1 MNPPRNAHDLREF
14 TPEQIARWSATL
26 TPKEALALA
35 HDWPFWARAEQLAP
49 AGEWRTWMVKAG
61 RGWGKTRVGA
71 EWVRA
76 RALVTGRMALVGP
89 TAADVRDVMV
99 EGESGIMSI
108 CAPGDRP
115 EYQPSRRRLVFP
127 NGALAYCYSA
137 DEPERLRG
145 PQHGAAWCDEVG
157 AWRYPEAWD
166 QLRMGLRL
174 GTDPRAVVTTTPRPT
189 DLMRR
194 IAKDPGTVVTR
205 GTTFDNRANLA
216 DDFIR
221 SIVARYEGTRL
232 GRQELMGEDLDDNP
246 AALWQRGE
254 LDRHRVHDV
263 PELVRVVVGVDP
275 AVTAS
280 EEADETGIVVVGLGA
295 DGHGYVLDD
304 RSMRGSPDAW
314 GREAVAAYHR
324 HRGNGLVVEVNQG
337 GDLVRHLLG
346 TLDRRVPLREV
357 RASRG
362 KVARAEPVAA
372 LYEQGRIHHVGMF
385 AALEDQLCGWTP
397 GKDSPDRL
405 DALVW
410 AVTELMLE
418 RTGEPGIRRL

>member
-1 MNPPRNAHDLREF
+1 VNAHTLREL
-14 TPEQIARWSATL
+14 PAAKRDAWLASL
-26 TPKEALALA
+26 TPAEALALQS
-35 HDWPFWARAEQLAP
+35 HWPFWARPEQLAP
-49 AGEWRTWMVKAG
+49 AGDWRTWLVKAG

-71 EWVRA
+71 EWVRG
-76 RALVTGRMALVGP
+76 RAEAVGRIALVGP

-108 CAPGDRP
+108 CPAGERP

-127 NGALAYCYSA
+127 SGALAFCYSA

-145 PQHGAAWCDEVG
+145 PQHGAAWCDEIG

-174 GTDPRAVVTTTPRPT
+174 GNDPRAVVTTTPRPT
-189 DLMRR
+189 DLLRR
-194 IAKDPGTVVTR
+194 IAKDPGTVTTR

-216 DDFIR
+216 TDFL
-221 SIVARYEGTRL
+221 SAIVARYEGTRL

-246 AALWQRGE
+246 AALWQRND
-254 LDRHRVHDV
+254 LDRFRVMGV

-304 RSMRGSPDAW
+304 RSLRGTPDGW
-314 GREAVAAYHR
+314 GREAMAAYHR
-324 HRGNGLVVEVNQG
+324 HRANGIVVEVNQG
-337 GDLVRHLLG
+337 GDLVRHLLS
-346 TLDRRVPLREV
+346 TLDRHVPIREV

-372 LYEQGRIHHVGMF
+372 LYEQGRIHHVGTF
-385 AALEDQLCGWTP
+385 GPLEDQLCGWTP
-397 GKDSPDRL
+397 GHDSPDRL

-418 RTGEPGIRRL
+418 RSAEPGIRRL

>member
-1 MNPPRNAHDLREF
+1 VNLHDLAGSPDGE
-14 TPEQIARWSATL
+14 TILASL
-26 TPKEALALA
+26 TPAELAALRYA
-35 HDWPFWARAEQLAP
+35 WPFWARPEQLAP
-49 AGEWRTWMVKAG
+49 AGTWRTWLVKAG

-71 EWVRA
+71 EWVRQQA
-76 RALVTGRMALVGP
+76 RNVGRIALVGP

-99 EGESGIMSI
+99 EGDSGIMSI
-108 CAPGDRP
+108 CGPHDRP

-127 NGALAYCYSA
+127 SGALAYCYSA

-145 PQHGAAWCDEVG
+145 PQHHAAWCDEVG

-174 GTDPRAVVTTTPRPT
+174 GSDPRAVVTTTPRPT

-194 IAKDPGTVVTR
+194 IAADPGTVVTR
-205 GTTFDNRANLA
+205 GTTFQNRANLA
-216 DDFIR
+216 REFLEA
-221 SIVARYEGTRL
+221 IVTRYEGTRI
-232 GRQELMGEDLDDNP
+232 GRQELLGEDLDDNP

-254 LDRHRVHDV
+254 IDANRRHVL
-263 PELVRVVVGVDP
+263 PELVRVVVAVDP
-275 AVTAS
+275 AVTAG
-280 EEADETGIVVVGLGA
+280 EEADETGIIVVGLGA

-314 GREAVAAYHR
+314 GREVVACYNR
-324 HRGNGLVVEVNQG
+324 HKANAIVVEVNQG

-346 TLDRRVPLREV
+346 TLQGRLPIREV

-372 LYEQGRIHHVGMF
+372 LYEQGKVHHVGSWSG
-385 AALEDQLCGWTP
+385 LEDQLCGWTP
-397 GKDSPDRL
+397 GHESPDRM

-410 AVTELMLE
+410 GITELMLE
-418 RTGEPGIRRL
+418 RAAEPGIRRL

>member
-1 MNPPRNAHDLREF
+1 M
-14 TPEQIARWSATL
+14 
-26 TPKEALALA
+26 
-35 HDWPFWARAEQLAP
+35 
-49 AGEWRTWMVKAG
+49 
-61 RGWGKTRVGA
+61 
-71 EWVRA
+71 
-76 RALVTGRMALVGP
+76 TGRIALVGP

-108 CAPGDRP
+108 CAPGERP

-127 NGALAYCYSA
+127 NGCLAYCYSA

-194 IAKDPGTVVTR
+194 IASDPGTVVTR

-254 LDRHRVHDV
+254 LDAHRVHAV

-275 AVTAS
+275 AVTAT

-324 HRGNGLVVEVNQG
+324 HRGNGIVVEVNQG
-337 GDLVRHLLG
+337 GDLVRHLLT

-372 LYEQGRIHHVGMF
+372 LYEQGKVHHVGTF
-385 AALEDQLCGWTP
+385 ATIEDQLCGWTP
-397 GKDSPDRL
+397 GHESPDRL

-418 RTGEPGIRRL
+418 RGAEPGIRRL

>member
-1 MNPPRNAHDLREF
+1 VNAHTLREL
-14 TPEQIARWSATL
+14 PAAKRDAWLAIL
-26 TPKEALALA
+26 TPAEALALQS
-35 HDWPFWARAEQLAP
+35 HWPFWARPEQLAP
-49 AGEWRTWMVKAG
+49 AGDWRTWLVKAG

-71 EWVRA
+71 EWVRG
-76 RALVTGRMALVGP
+76 RAEAVGRIALLGP

-108 CAPGDRP
+108 CPAGERP

-127 NGALAYCYSA
+127 SGALAFCYSA

-145 PQHGAAWCDEVG
+145 PQHGAAWCDEIG

-174 GTDPRAVVTTTPRPT
+174 GNDPRAVVTTTPRPT
-189 DLMRR
+189 DLLRR
-194 IAKDPGTVVTR
+194 IAKDPGTVTTR

-216 DDFIR
+216 TDFL
-221 SIVARYEGTRL
+221 SAIVARYEGTRL

-246 AALWQRGE
+246 AALWQRND
-254 LDRHRVHDV
+254 LDRFRVMGV

-280 EEADETGIVVVGLGA
+280 EEADETGIVVVGLGT

-304 RSMRGSPDAW
+304 RSLRGTPDGW
-314 GREAVAAYHR
+314 GREAMAAYHR
-324 HRGNGLVVEVNQG
+324 HRANGIVVEVNQG
-337 GDLVRHLLG
+337 GDLVRHLLS
-346 TLDRRVPLREV
+346 TLDRHVPIREV

-372 LYEQGRIHHVGMF
+372 LYEQGRIHHVGTF
-385 AALEDQLCGWTP
+385 GPLEDQLCGWTP
-397 GKDSPDRL
+397 GHDSPDRL

-418 RTGEPGIRRL
+418 RSAEPGIRRL